1 MREKLPKEILVN
13 SKKILKVLEERKNI
27 IEKKFWGEQMMLFAP
42 STQEEVKKEEV
53 QAEEKNISKEE
64 ELTLRLL
71 RELDINTLTPMDA
84 MIKLNELKKL
94 LN

>member
-1 MREKLPKEILVN
+1 
-13 SKKILKVLEERKNI
+13 
-27 IEKKFWGEQMMLFAP
+27 MMLFAP
-42 STQEEVKKEEV
+42 SAQEEVKKEEIPKE
-53 QAEEKNISKEE
+53 EEKNISKEE

-84 MIKLNELKKL
+84 MIKLNEIKKL